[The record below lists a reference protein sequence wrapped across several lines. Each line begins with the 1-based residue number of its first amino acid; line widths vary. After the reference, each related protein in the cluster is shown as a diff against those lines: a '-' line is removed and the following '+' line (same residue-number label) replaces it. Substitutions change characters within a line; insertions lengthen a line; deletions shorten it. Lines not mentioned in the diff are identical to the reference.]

1 MADLTYFMLN
11 FALEPIRGAYKAG
24 KEALTTQYAV
34 AVKKYDEF
42 LAQVETGEV
51 DAIWEDEETG
61 QTFDHG
67 EYILADQLIAESA
80 LQSHRQAFAIMIHH
94 VWEKHVCYALKAPE
108 YQCNK
113 AYGEL
118 AKKGWPIDKPRLER
132 LRMTANVVKHESAE
146 LYDHHPQM
154 FVESELHVF
163 ESGLPPQK
171 RKTIKT
177 ISKEGLR
184 GNWLEALNLTDED
197 IADFID
203 TVRKSALPPKGLVR
217 RWRQQAGEDATPLK

>member
-11 FALEPIRGAYKAG
+11 FALEPICGGYKVG
-24 KEALTTQYAV
+24 KEALTAQYTV

-42 LAQVETGEV
+42 IAEVKAGKV
-51 DAIWEDEETG
+51 DAVWEDEETG

-67 EYILADQLIAESA
+67 EYVLADQLIAESA

-94 VWEKHVCYALKAPE
+94 VWEKHACYALKVPE

-118 AKKGWPIDKPRLER
+118 AKKGWPIDKLRLER
-132 LRMTANVVKHESAE
+132 LRMTANVIKHESAE
-146 LYDHHPQM
+146 LYDHHREM
-154 FVESELHVF
+154 LDASELHVF
-163 ESGLPPQK
+163 ESGLPPK
-171 RKTIKT
+171 KWRTIKN

-184 GNWLEALNLTDED
+184 GNWLDALNLTDDD

-203 TVRKSALPPKGLVR
+203 TVQKSALPPKGLIQ
-217 RWRQQAGEDATPLK
+217 RWRQRAEDDATRQE